1 MSTASRTAVIV
12 LVLLALAAL
21 ATVVIWVTGERAAAP
36 SAPVSDNSALEDEVK
51 RLRRENAELR
61 EKLDR
66 RPRPRAETRAPDPEG
81 AASTGVPVPELPA
94 GNVAVEGLLGAQG
107 GRVQPEVDAL
117 DAVPLA
123 DLVERLRDAVRKQ
136 DAAAARSIET
146 ALARR
151 GAEAVGPLLDIVRD
165 ASASA
170 ELRDAALRALSH
182 LEVPGLAALVE
193 NLYINVRGDAAPT
206 PARRA
211 AALSAAVGAD
221 PQGASSVV
229 QRLLWSDDA
238 ADREMALSGLGA
250 ARDPALLPILREQ
263 VMRPE
268 TVQHGAQ
275 LADAIAVI
283 RGKRWSPLQATGAP
297 DTPIAGDIGAAWASK
312 TADMGEVSLELDFD
326 VAVTPQSVRI
336 RETYNPGAVAR
347 IEAVL
352 ADGVREALWEGRAD
366 AAQAPRWFEP
376 ALKSASAPVRTIRI
390 VLDTN
395 RVQGWNEVDAVEL
408 LGDGR
413 RQWASEARASSS
425 YSDP

>member
-1 MSTASRTAVIV
+1 M

-21 ATVVIWVTGERAAAP
+21 ATIVMWVTGERAAAP
-36 SAPVSDNSALEDEVK
+36 PAPVSDNSALEDEVK

-66 RPRPRAETRAPDPEG
+66 RPRPRAETRAPDPDR
-81 AASTGVPVPELPA
+81 AAGTAVPVPPLQA
-94 GNVAVEGLLGAQG
+94 GNLAAGDVFNAQA
-107 GRVQPEVDAL
+107 RQAQLQADAL

-123 DLVERLRDAVRKQ
+123 DLVERLREAVRKQ

-151 GAEAVGPLLDIVRD
+151 GAEAMGPLLDIVRD
-165 ASASA
+165 TSASA
-170 ELRDAALRALSH
+170 ELRDSALRALSH

-193 NLYINVRGDAAPT
+193 NLYINARGDAAPT

-229 QRLLWSDDA
+229 QRLLWSEDA

-250 ARDPALLPILREQ
+250 ARDPALLPILRDQ

-268 TVQHGAQ
+268 AAQHGAQ

-297 DTPIAGDIGAAWASK
+297 DTPVAADIGAAWASK
-312 TADMGEVSLELDFD
+312 TADMGEVWLELDFD

-347 IEAVL
+347 VEAVL
-352 ADGVREALWEGRAD
+352 DGGTRETLWEGRSD

-376 ALKSASAPVRTIRI
+376 ALKSASMPVRTIRI